1 MRKRRSLSLRPSWPR
16 LWQSRLAAAC
26 VPYRPGR
33 YASRTQ
39 LAHLRQLLNALRLHA
54 IPVRHK
60 IDVADMVWL
69 QLVKIGDPQFYNW
82 VETYLIECAA

>member
-1 MRKRRSLSLRPSWPR
+1 
-16 LWQSRLAAAC
+16 

-69 QLVKIGDPQFYNW
+69 QLVKIGDPQFYN
-82 VETYLIECAA
+82 